1 MEELLSF
8 FAEKAYEKQ
17 NYQDFQKSFK
27 GRIQ

>member
-1 MEELLSF
+1 MEELLSY

-17 NYQDFQKSFK
+17 NFQDFQANFK